1 MIGVT
6 FVSKVS
12 SASRGAAIA
21 DDDADDEDDDWD
33 EYVDEGGS
41 SDEDDSSESL
51 KKHRQNKLQQWADV
65 VVLEFFFRLTRSVLP
80 SSDNTVDRPSDLKPS
95 SLSDPSLCNVT

>member
-1 MIGVT
+1 MT

-21 DDDADDEDDDWD
+21 DDDEDDDWD

-80 SSDNTVDRPSDLKPS
+80 SSYNTVDRPSDLKPS

>member
-21 DDDADDEDDDWD
+21 DDDADDDDDDWD

-65 VVLEFFFRLTRSVLP
+65 VVRFGFFQGISLLFTWRLTYRMFNVQNLEKN
-80 SSDNTVDRPSDLKPS
+80 DNDHP
-95 SLSDPSLCNVT
+95 